1 MNHTT
6 SSRLPLWKS
15 HLPNSLQKLMFV
27 AVHCAALELSKSLI
41 NLWFNWFINILP
53 HFRIGNYS
61 VALRKICQNTQKYHS
76 KKIRIPT
83 YFMLCGFMENAGWDG
98 DLIHSHFNFHVQNI
112 QNTQYTQNCLIKMVS
127 QCFWLL
133 RFLCFFRVT

>member
-41 NLWFNWFINILP
+41 NL
-53 HFRIGNYS
+53 
-61 VALRKICQNTQKYHS
+61 
-76 KKIRIPT
+76 
-83 YFMLCGFMENAGWDG
+83 
-98 DLIHSHFNFHVQNI
+98 DLIDL
-112 QNTQYTQNCLIKMVS
+112 LISFPTSV
-127 QCFWLL
+127 
-133 RFLCFFRVT
+133 